1 MDSSHWMMFSK
12 GLYKL
17 FMWTAAII
25 LLVSYAFFSLAEI
38 AFTSC
43 DMIKLRG
50 LSSAKREADFTYR
63 FLKKPERFLSA
74 VLVGTNISVVALS
87 VLASNIF
94 SFQPWVK
101 GFSPLILTFCVLI
114 FAEII
119 PKGIA
124 YRFALRISLVLS
136 KSFILLYWIFFPI
149 ISLVT
154 ITARGI
160 LKVFKISVN
169 GEKSLLKEEEV
180 RVAMTGLP
188 LQERKLI
195 LRMLDFSDKQVEEVM
210 IPRNRI
216 VAVPSDVSLTEFVDT
231 AIKSGHSRIPVY
243 KRSLDNIVGF
253 VRVKE
258 ITTNYLREE
267 ARKTGKKAQKNDSRW
282 LSKALHKCM
291 LVPPYKRIEELMEEM
306 KKEYR
311 YIAIVKDEYGGT
323 AGLITLEDILEELFG
338 EIRDEFDFLEPDIE
352 KSGEVYIINGETDLD
367 ELRYELGVDIEE
379 RGTVASLILSRLKT
393 LPKIGEKIVFN
404 WGTLEV
410 ITIHR
415 RKIDKVKIT
424 KKKT

>member
-1 MDSSHWMMFSK
+1 
-12 GLYKL
+12 
-17 FMWTAAII
+17 MWATAII
-25 LLVSYAFFSLAEI
+25 LLVSYAFFTLAEI

-50 LSSAKREADFTYR
+50 WSSVKREADFTYR
-63 FLKKPERFLSA
+63 FLKNPERFLST
-74 VLVGTNISVVALS
+74 VLVGTNISMVALS

-94 SFQPWVK
+94 SFQPWLK

-136 KSFILLYWIFFPI
+136 KPFTLLYWILFPI

-169 GEKSLLKEEEV
+169 GEKPLLKEEEV
-180 RVAMTGLP
+180 KVAMTGLP
-188 LQERKLI
+188 LQEKKLI

-216 VAVPSDVSLTEFVDT
+216 IAVPSDVSLAELVDI

-243 KRSLDNIVGF
+243 ERNLDNIVGF

-258 ITTNYLREE
+258 VITNYLREE
-267 ARKTGKKAQKNDSRW
+267 AKETGRKMQKNDSRW

-291 LVPPYKRIEELMEEM
+291 FVPPYKRIEELMEEM

-338 EIRDEFDFLEPDIE
+338 EIRDEYDFLEPDIE

>member
-1 MDSSHWMMFSK
+1 
-12 GLYKL
+12 
-17 FMWTAAII
+17 MWATAII
-25 LLVSYAFFSLAEI
+25 LLVSCAFFTLAEI

-50 LSSAKREADFTYR
+50 WSSVKREADFTYR
-63 FLKKPERFLSA
+63 FLKNPKRFLST
-74 VLVGTNISVVALS
+74 VLVGTNISMVALS

-94 SFQPWVK
+94 SFQPWLK

-136 KSFILLYWIFFPI
+136 KPFTLLYWIFFPI

-169 GEKSLLKEEEV
+169 GEKPLLKEEEV
-180 RVAMTGLP
+180 KIAMTGLP
-188 LQERKLI
+188 LQEKKLI

-216 VAVPSDVSLTEFVDT
+216 IAVPSDVSLAELVDI

-243 KRSLDNIVGF
+243 ERNLDNIVGF

-258 ITTNYLREE
+258 VITNYLREE
-267 ARKTGKKAQKNDSRW
+267 AKETGRKVQKNDSRW

-291 LVPPYKRIEELMEEM
+291 FVPPYKRIEELMEEM

-338 EIRDEFDFLEPDIE
+338 EIRDEYDFLEPDIE

-367 ELRYELGVDIEE
+367 ELRYELSVDIEE

>member
-1 MDSSHWMMFSK
+1 
-12 GLYKL
+12 
-17 FMWTAAII
+17 MWATAII

-50 LSSAKREADFTYR
+50 WSSVKREADFTYR
-63 FLKKPERFLSA
+63 FLKNPERFLST
-74 VLVGTNISVVALS
+74 VLVGTNISMVALS

-94 SFQPWVK
+94 SFQPWLK

-136 KSFILLYWIFFPI
+136 KPFTLLYWIFFPI

-169 GEKSLLKEEEV
+169 GEKPLLKEEEV
-180 RVAMTGLP
+180 KVAMTGLP
-188 LQERKLI
+188 LQEKKLI

-216 VAVPSDVSLTEFVDT
+216 IAVPSDVSLAELVDI

-243 KRSLDNIVGF
+243 ERNLDNIVGF

-258 ITTNYLREE
+258 VITNYLREE
-267 ARKTGKKAQKNDSRW
+267 AKETGRKVQKNDSRW

-291 LVPPYKRIEELMEEM
+291 FVPPYKRIEELMEEM

-338 EIRDEFDFLEPDIE
+338 EIRDEYDFLEPDIE
-352 KSGEVYIINGETDLD
+352 KSGEVYIVNGETDLD
-367 ELRYELGVDIEE
+367 ELRYELGVDTEE
-379 RGTVASLILSRLKT
+379 RGTVSSLILSRLGT
-393 LPKIGEKIVFN
+393 IPKIGEKIVFN

>member
-1 MDSSHWMMFSK
+1 
-12 GLYKL
+12 
-17 FMWTAAII
+17 MWATAII
-25 LLVSYAFFSLAEI
+25 LLVSCAFFTLAEI

-50 LSSAKREADFTYR
+50 WSSVKREEDFTYR
-63 FLKKPERFLSA
+63 FLKNPERFLST
-74 VLVGTNISVVALS
+74 VLVGTNISMIALS

-94 SFQPWVK
+94 SSQPWMK

-136 KSFILLYWIFFPI
+136 KPFTLLYWIFFPI

-169 GEKSLLKEEEV
+169 GEKPLLKEEEV

-188 LQERKLI
+188 LQEKKLI

-216 VAVPSDVSLTEFVDT
+216 VAVPSDVSLTELVDI

-243 KRSLDNIVGF
+243 ERNLDKIVGF

-258 ITTNYLREE
+258 VITNYLREE
-267 ARKTGKKAQKNDSRW
+267 AGGKPQKNDNKW

-291 LVPPYKRIEELMEEM
+291 FVPPYKRIEELMEEM

-338 EIRDEFDFLEPDIE
+338 EIRDEYDFLEPDIE
-352 KSGEVYIINGETDLD
+352 KSGEVYIVNGETDLD

>member
-1 MDSSHWMMFSK
+1 
-12 GLYKL
+12 
-17 FMWTAAII
+17 MWATAII
-25 LLVSYAFFSLAEI
+25 LLVSYAFFTLAEI

-50 LSSAKREADFTYR
+50 WSSVKREADFTYR
-63 FLKKPERFLSA
+63 FLKNPERFLST
-74 VLVGTNISVVALS
+74 VLVGTNISMVALS

-94 SFQPWVK
+94 SFQPWLK

-136 KSFILLYWIFFPI
+136 KPFTLLYWILFPI

-169 GEKSLLKEEEV
+169 GEKPLLKEEEV
-180 RVAMTGLP
+180 KVAMTGLP
-188 LQERKLI
+188 LQEKKLI

-216 VAVPSDVSLTEFVDT
+216 IAVPSDVSLAELADI

-243 KRSLDNIVGF
+243 ERNLDNIVGF

-258 ITTNYLREE
+258 VITNYLREKAKE
-267 ARKTGKKAQKNDSRW
+267 TGRKVQKNDSRW

-291 LVPPYKRIEELMEEM
+291 FVPPYKRIEELMEEM

-367 ELRYELGVDIEE
+367 ELRYELGVDIKE